1 MKIIIAQWVNRYLAH
16 EEAVVVLTLAA
27 LSILALLF
35 LGDVIAPII
44 TAVVLAFLL
53 QGVMNRLE
61 RVGLHHSVSV
71 AVSFSLLLG
80 TIGLGFFVLLPSL
93 WDQSQNLIQELPSM
107 LSRAHTALDHF
118 SRRFPQFITQEQF
131 SRLISAF
138 TDDMA
143 HLGQS
148 LVSYSLAQ
156 FGVLMGLFVYLILVP
171 TMAFFLLK
179 DKTLILNWLSSFLP
193 DERPVL
199 ARIWREVNEQIANY
213 VRGKCAQIIVVGA
226 VSSASFGLLG
236 LSYALLLGV
245 CMGLS
250 VIIPYLGAVLVSLPV
265 FLVGYVQWGWSDSW
279 MYLFGTVALIHAL
292 DGNVLVPLLFSN
304 AVKMHPLAII
314 IAILFFGTTLGI
326 WGVFFAIPLATLI
339 HAILRAWP
347 VQPGSTGLQA
357 SGSATS

>member
-156 FGVLMGLFVYLILVP
+156 FGVLLGLFVYLILVP